1 MTTHFNPTHK
11 SFPADL
17 VQQTLIKVCTF
28 IWVLLRD
35 FVLSSFR
42 HFVEHLAGFVYESF
56 PSDLVQK
63 TMIKVCNFIWVLL
76 RDFALNSFWHF
87 VEHLAG
93 SRIDDTREKN
103 LSPIV
108 GFNEEEDSIVPNLSG
123 FDEDEKPE
131 KSEFNFGFR
140 FQFQLQEHDL
150 VKNKGT
156 HEVNLETKMSTSK
169 YQFMSVQD
177 FGGFVAEPEFGS
189 FTVQEMFVED
199 DINIIKEKGI
209 IKQVEVDKDLIFK
222 ESLNLDEKDNIFTEN
237 EAFSGQIGQ
246 RVNVSGTDE
255 VDKDLIFKESL
266 NLDEKD
272 NIFTEK
278 EAFSGQT
285 GQQVNVSYTDEVDS
299 VGCDEV
305 RDLHE
310 KPESSFGENVV
321 LKPEPGPGPNN
332 WLGEFIMRNEYDIL
346 DYQTES
352 DESSDGFYSICLQD
366 ADSVNEPE
374 SENLVSSFEEE
385 VDGDYIELEPNLEKE
400 LKNLDSNDK
409 DESDSCFESSRIWE
423 FDSDEEDDAD
433 VLLEHQELIGQMKM
447 ELRNSRTGGLPTILE
462 ECETPR
468 VEEDYKPLQVNEKL
482 EHRDQM
488 AEIQKFYKSYN
499 ERMRK
504 LDVLNYQTLQ
514 AINFLRMKHPEQTNT
529 GENASLSAIKSIL
542 LPSLWPCKLRRIYAD
557 PTLKSITELHKDL
570 EIVYVGHACLSW
582 EMLYW
587 QYKKTKELQL
597 YDPQGYRSYNQIAIE
612 FQQFHVLLR
621 RFTEDELFQGP
632 RVQNYTKQRCALRGL
647 LQVPAIKD
655 DNLKQKKAMKEEQEE
670 AVSISTM
677 VKMIKESM
685 GVFWEFLHTDR
696 DTTNLFLTIILQGSK
711 AYLQDPADY
720 NLFMDIKT
728 VYQKK
733 ERKLKDLLRTGN
745 CIVKKFQKQ
754 QETILD
760 QHMFVSQVELR
771 LVSRV
776 LNLPRLSRDQLIW
789 CQSKLNNI
797 KFVDRKVR
805 VEDSLFLLFP
815 C

>member
-1 MTTHFNPTHK
+1 MTTHFNSIHK

-17 VQQTLIKVCTF
+17 IQQTLIKVCTF
-28 IWVLLRD
+28 IWVLLRK

-56 PSDLVQK
+56 PADLVQK
-63 TMIKVCNFIWVLL
+63 TMVKVCNFIWVLL
-76 RDFALNSFWHF
+76 RDFALNSLRHF

-93 SRIDDTREKN
+93 SRIDDPPEKI

-108 GFNEEEDSIVPNLSG
+108 GFNEEEENIAPNLSG
-123 FDEDEKPE
+123 FDEDEN
-131 KSEFNFGFR
+131 SEFNFGFR

-150 VKNKGT
+150 IGYKGT

-177 FGGFVAEPEFGS
+177 FGGFVAEPESGS

-199 DINIIKEKGI
+199 DLNIIKEKGI
-209 IKQVEVDKDLIFK
+209 NQQVEVVKDDLIIK
-222 ESLNLDEKDNIFTEN
+222 ESLNLDEK
-237 EAFSGQIGQ
+237 
-246 RVNVSGTDE
+246 VNV
-255 VDKDLIFKESL
+255 F
-266 NLDEKD
+266 N
-272 NIFTEK
+272 EK
-278 EAFSGQT
+278 EAFSGQNF
-285 GQQVNVSYTDEVDS
+285 QRVNVSDTDSINSVTNEVGS
-299 VGCDEV
+299 VSCDEGQ
-305 RDLHE
+305 DLQE
-310 KPESSFGENVV
+310 KNESNMCENVV
-321 LKPEPGPGPNN
+321 LKPEPGPVN
-332 WLGEFIMRNEYDIL
+332 WLGEFIMRNNFDIL

-352 DESSDGFYSICLQD
+352 DELSDGFYSISPED
-366 ADSVNEPE
+366 VDSVNEPE
-374 SENLVSSFEEE
+374 SENLVPSFEEE
-385 VDGDYIELEPNLEKE
+385 VDDDYIELEPNLEKE
-400 LKNLDSNDK
+400 LKNLDSDGK
-409 DESDSCFESSRIWE
+409 DESDSCFENLSKRIWE

-468 VEEDYKPLQVNEKL
+468 VKEDYKPLQVNEKL

-488 AEIQKFYKSYN
+488 TEIQKFYKSYN
-499 ERMRK
+499 EKMRK

-514 AINFLRMKHPEQTNT
+514 AINFLRMKHPDQTNT
-529 GENASLSAIKSIL
+529 GENASLSAIKSVF

-647 LQVPAIKD
+647 LQVPTIKD

-685 GVFWEFLHTDR
+685 GAFWEFLHTDK

-711 AYLQDPADY
+711 AHLQDPADY
-720 NLFMDIKT
+720 NLFIDIKT
-728 VYQKK
+728 IYQKK

-776 LNLPRLSRDQLIW
+776 LSLPRLSRDQLFW
-789 CQSKLNNI
+789 CQSKLNNV
-797 KFVDRKVR
+797 KFIDRKAR